1 MYLHFFIKSISS
13 SSNFQN
19 TYRGI
24 PNYWALNKL
33 QESFKL
39 SLKQLYSD
47 RQMREK
53 VFSSC
58 VRISAKVTRHC
69 TKDMEFDVLLLIE
82 ALHDQARPS
91 TERLTK

>member
-1 MYLHFFIKSISS
+1 
-13 SSNFQN
+13 
-19 TYRGI
+19 
-24 PNYWALNKL
+24 
-33 QESFKL
+33 
-39 SLKQLYSD
+39 
-47 RQMREK
+47 MRAN